1 MSSVV
6 SIIIPC
12 YNQAQYLDEC
22 LKSVLEQTYANWECV
37 IVNDGSLDETEKVAL
52 QWVDT
57 DCRFVYYFKKNEG
70 VSNARNFGIEKATGD
85 YIQFLDADD
94 LIDSKKLELSL
105 KEINQVTN
113 IVISNFSRFVDDPKN
128 VIPSFCNLKQELFN
142 FNAVLLKWESV
153 FSIPIHCGFF
163 KSDLFHDFRFSPELK
178 TREDW
183 MMWLYLFQKEMSV
196 VFIDEPLAYYR
207 VNLKGVTH
215 NPQLM
220 LENHKKAIFYIK
232 DVISQKDYIDYLVF
246 ELKQKFEENSTLKS
260 TIDNIKKTTSYKVAE
275 KIKKIFFV
283 KYFFKIIT
291 K

>member
-12 YNQAQYLDEC
+12 YNQAQYLDAC
-22 LKSVLEQTYANWECV
+22 LQSVYEQTVSNWECI
-37 IVNDGSLDETEKVAL
+37 IVNDGSLDETEKIAL
-52 QWVDT
+52 QWVNT

-85 YIQFLDADD
+85 YIQFLDSDD
-94 LIDSKKLELSL
+94 LIDSRKLELSL
-105 KEINQVTN
+105 KEINSAIK
-113 IVISNFSRFVDDPKN
+113 IVICNFSRFVDNPKN

-142 FNAVLLKWESV
+142 FRSVLLQWESV

-183 MMWLYLFQKEMSV
+183 MMWLYLFQKEMNV

-215 NPQLM
+215 NP
-220 LENHKKAIFYIK
+220 F
-232 DVISQKDYIDYLVF
+232 
-246 ELKQKFEENSTLKS
+246 LK
-260 TIDNIKKTTSYKVAE
+260 
-275 KIKKIFFV
+275 
-283 KYFFKIIT
+283 
-291 K
+291 